1 MKKGSASGNQNCES
15 GSGSRRLFNY
25 LRIHKIR
32 ISNSGLG
39 KPVLGTVPK
48 VHKQVPVPVDMVPV
62 LIPNADTENF
72 KTYPQNTKEEN
83 NKKNTKKEEE
93 TLSTPTTPT

>member
-1 MKKGSASGNQNCES
+1 
-15 GSGSRRLFNY
+15 
-25 LRIHKIR
+25 
-32 ISNSGLG
+32 LG

-93 TLSTPTTPT
+93 TLSTHTNTHLAAPLKTEEKKTISEQWY